1 MVYIKSDPSQTLLLP
16 TNLRDIIPKD
26 HICFL
31 IEEVVNQLNF
41 DDFDQKVNGPGN
53 PSYHPR
59 INLKIILN
67 GVCERITSTRKLEKQ
82 TMENIVF
89 RYLSE
94 NLNPDFHTIAMF
106 RKDNRDLIKKCF
118 LQTVEIAKK
127 LDMVNLNKLYLDGI
141 KIKANASKSKTFT
154 KEEIDFLSEFVDK
167 QFSETEKTDKEED
180 KKYGE
185 SNGEI
190 KIPEHLTHKR
200 KLQEKVKEMLKDTKK
215 AKEQIDKAKTKMED
229 KNEKKINLT
238 DMDSKLMKM
247 KKGFYEQAYNCQ
259 LLVEDKG
266 EIIVGNFI
274 TDSPT
279 DIYET
284 RPTMEKFKEEQK
296 VNLNGVEVFQDNGY
310 MGSDTAEY
318 YKEEMTI
325 AYIPDRVTTKELHGK
340 SKEISKFDNDRFE
353 LDFEKN
359 QAICPEGHRMNFVRR
374 ETNKN
379 GNWTNIYRTDK
390 CRDCKFQ
397 KECTEKKSGS
407 RFRITKINPLIR
419 EIRLRFKTKDGIE
432 KYNKRFHKGE
442 VAQAHIF
449 HNLGYREFKCRYKK
463 PCENEMNLFSTAYNM
478 IKIYKKWKENGR
490 KIEVSIKK
498 YFLLRIYYFFN
509 MNYNTTSAAKN
520 PLRRSGVSYGRI
532 RFYSSIIQIVP

>member
-1 MVYIKSDPSQTLLLP
+1 MVYIKSNPNQILLLP

-31 IEEVVNQLNF
+31 IEEVVNQV
-41 DDFDQKVNGPGN
+41 DFQDSDEKVNGPGN
-53 PSYHPR
+53 PTYHPR

-67 GVCERITSTRKLEKQ
+67 GVCERITSSRKLEKQ

-94 NLNPDFHTIAMF
+94 NLSPNFHTIAMF

-127 LDMVNLNKLYLDGI
+127 LDMVNFNKLYLDGI
-141 KIKANASKSKTFT
+141 KVKANASKSKTFT
-154 KEEIDFLSEFVDK
+154 KEEIDFLSEFID
-167 QFSETEKTDKEED
+167 QQLEETERVDKEED

-190 KIPEHLTHKR
+190 KIPEHLTHRR
-200 KLQEKVKEMLKDTKK
+200 KLQDKVKMMLKDIEM
-215 AKEQIDKAKTKMED
+215 AKEQINKAKTKMEEE
-229 KNEKKINLT
+229 NEEKINLT
-238 DMDSKLMKM
+238 DMDSRVMKM

-266 EIIVGNFI
+266 EIIVGNYI
-274 TDSPT
+274 TNSPA

-284 RPTMEKFKEEQK
+284 KPTMEKFKEEQK
-296 VNLNGVEVFQDNGY
+296 VSLRGVEVFQDNGY

-318 YKEEMTI
+318 YKKEEAI

-340 SKEISKFDNDRFE
+340 SKKISKFDNDKFE

-359 QAICPEGHRMNFVRR
+359 QAICPEGHRMNFVRK

-390 CRDCKFQ
+390 CKDCKFL
-397 KECTEKKSGS
+397 KECTEKSRGS
-407 RFRITKINPLIR
+407 KFRITKINPLIR
-419 EIRLRFKTKDGIE
+419 EIRLRFKTKEGIK

-442 VAQAHIF
+442 VAQAHIE
-449 HNLGYREFKCRYKK
+449 HNLGYREFKCRSSEK
-463 PCENEMNLFSTAYNM
+463 CENEMNLFSTAYNM
-478 IKIYKKWKENGR
+478 IKIYRKWKENRGNL
-490 KIEVSIKK
+490 SAPIKK
-498 YFLLRIYYFFN
+498 YFLLKILYLFFE
-509 MNYNTTSAAKN
+509 NYNTASNAKN
-520 PLRRSGVSYGRI
+520 YLKISVRKV
-532 RFYSSIIQIVP
+532 F

>member
-16 TNLRDIIPKD
+16 TNLRDIIPED

-59 INLKIILN
+59 VNLKIILN

-82 TMENIVF
+82 TMENVVF

-118 LQTVEIAKK
+118 LQTIEIAKK

-141 KIKANASKSKTFT
+141 KVKANASKSKTFT

-167 QFSETEKTDKEED
+167 QFSETEKTDQEED

-190 KIPEHLTHKR
+190 KIPENLTHKR
-200 KLQEKVKEMLKDTKK
+200 KLQEKVKEMLKDMGK
-215 AKEQIDKAKTKMED
+215 AKKQMDVAKEKISKESID
-229 KNEKKINLT
+229 KINLT
-238 DMDSKLMKM
+238 DMDSKMMKM
-247 KKGFYEQAYNCQ
+247 KKGFHYEQAYNCQ
-259 LLVEDKG
+259 LLVEDRG
-266 EIIVGNFI
+266 EIIVGNYLS
-274 TDSPT
+274 DSPA
-279 DIYET
+279 DVLET
-284 RPTMEKFKEEQK
+284 EPTMEKFKQDQK
-296 VNLNGVEVFQDNGY
+296 VSLKDVELFQDNGY
-310 MGSDTAEY
+310 SCSATAEY
-318 YKEEMTI
+318 YEKEEAI
-325 AYIPDRVTTKELHGK
+325 AFIPDNATTKELHGK
-340 SKEISKFDNDRFE
+340 TKEISKFSNDKFE

-359 QAICPEGHRMNFVRR
+359 QAICPAGNIMEFYRTDF
-374 ETNKN
+374 NKRN
-379 GNWTNIYRTDK
+379 KKILANIYRTKK
-390 CRDCKFQ
+390 CKDCPFRE
-397 KECTEKKSGS
+397 ECLPKGGTYREA
-407 RFRITKINPLIR
+407 RINPQMR
-419 EIRLRFKTKDGIE
+419 KIRLRFKTKEGLE

-442 VAQAHIF
+442 IAQAHIL
-449 HNLGYREFKCRYKK
+449 HNLGYREFKCRNKK
-463 PCENEMNLFSTAYNM
+463 SCENEVNLFSASYNM

-490 KIEVSIKK
+490 NLEVSAKNIFCVRIYS
-498 YFLLRIYYFFN
+498 YFLRII
-509 MNYNTTSAAKN
+509 TQPAKAVRKI
-520 PLRRSGVSYGRI
+520 LGI
-532 RFYSSIIQIVP
+532 L